1 MSQIQEASRLGV
13 GMSAEAAGPISK
25 RELHLAGNQ
34 SVPGAAKQTAETS
47 ISGLLLLD
55 KPAGITSFAAAA
67 RVRRLL
73 RVDKVGHCG
82 TLDPFATGLLLI
94 CINQATRAADQLL
107 VQEKAYRCRLH
118 LGVETDTLDHTGTV
132 TRVWQGDPC
141 GEDDLQEAL
150 AFFRGRHEQP
160 VPRYSAVHVQ
170 GRRLHQLTRQGVD
183 VPLPRR
189 EVEIHRLDLVE
200 YAWPEAILEVHC
212 SKGTYIRQLAADIG
226 QRLHCGAH
234 LNQLRR
240 LASGGFHLDRAVS
253 LEHLEA
259 AKSPEG
265 WSAEVIPLYAA
276 LEHLPAIAVNDQEVL
291 ECLRHGHLHAGWETA
306 QRMRLD
312 PNGIYPVRLASSD
325 QTLLALWWPFSGAG
339 ERRLRV
345 FSSN

>member
-1 MSQIQEASRLGV
+1 
-13 GMSAEAAGPISK
+13 
-25 RELHLAGNQ
+25 LAGSQ
-34 SVPGAAKQTAETS
+34 LVLGGAKQSGETS

-107 VQEKAYRCRLH
+107 VQEKTYRCRLH

-132 TRVWQGDPC
+132 TNVYQGDPC
-141 GEDDLQEAL
+141 REDDLREVL
-150 AFFRGRHEQP
+150 AFFRGRHEQS

-189 EVEIHRLDLVE
+189 EVEIYRLDLME
-200 YAWPEAILEVHC
+200 YDWPEAILEVHC

-226 QRLHCGAH
+226 QRLQCGAH

-240 LASGGFHLDRAVS
+240 LASGRFHLDRAIS

-259 AKSPEG
+259 AKDPVQ
-265 WSAEVIPLYAA
+265 WLAEVIPLYAA
-276 LEHLPAIAVNDQEVL
+276 LEHLPAIVVNDQEVL
-291 ECLRHGHLHAGWETA
+291 ECLRHGQLHVGWETA
-306 QRMRLD
+306 QRMQLG
-312 PNGIYPVRLASSD
+312 PHGTYPVRLANSN
-325 QTLLALWWPFSGAG
+325 QKLLALWWPFSGAG

-345 FSSN
+345 FSSK

>member
-1 MSQIQEASRLGV
+1 VGLEMATEAVRASRE
-13 GMSAEAAGPISK
+13 M
-25 RELHLAGNQ
+25 ELHLAKSQAVLGAGKQ
-34 SVPGAAKQTAETS
+34 SGETS

-55 KPAGITSFAAAA
+55 KPAGITSFTAAA

-107 VQEKAYRCRLH
+107 VQEKTYRCRLH

-132 TRVWQGDPC
+132 TTKYQGDPC
-141 GEDDLQEAL
+141 REHDLREVM

-160 VPRYSAVHVQ
+160 VPRYSAVRVQ
-170 GRRLHQLTRQGVD
+170 GRRLHQWTRQGVD
-183 VPLPRR
+183 VSLPRR
-189 EVEIHRLDLVE
+189 EIEIYRLDLME
-200 YAWPEAILEVHC
+200 YNWPEAILEVHC

-226 QRLHCGAH
+226 RRLECGAH

-240 LASGGFHLDRAVS
+240 LASGGFDLDRAIS

-259 AKSPEG
+259 AKNPEQ
-265 WSAEVIPLYAA
+265 WLAEVIPLYAA
-276 LEHLPAIAVNDQEVL
+276 LEHLPAIVVNDQEVL
-291 ECLRHGHLHAGWETA
+291 ECLRHGHLHVGWESA
-306 QRMRLD
+306 QREQLD
-312 PNGIYPVRLASSD
+312 PHGIYPVRLAGPD
-325 QTLLALWWPFSGAG
+325 QQLLALWWPFSRAG

-345 FSSN
+345 FSSS